1 MDELRR
7 TFRSLAIALAAP
19 LIVLVMVLLAVL
31 TGLAYYL
38 AALIHG
44 FWSLFRDLPRN
55 LKTRQPLQK
64 PHFLKTPAPG
74 RPVD

>member
-7 TFRSLAIALAAP
+7 TFRSFVIALAAP
-19 LIVLVMVLLAVL
+19 IVVLVMVLLAVL

-38 AALIHG
+38 AALVHG

-55 LKTRQPLQK
+55 LKTTPLQK
-64 PHFLKTPAPG
+64 PHFVKAPAQG
-74 RPVD
+74 KAVD